1 MFLFLPKTGYSC
13 HGLPLINCS
22 PNISSAGITFTANSD
37 PNTCGCGSYRVNAQV
52 FCVGGSQQPQIDF
65 FSNWKPKPNCNVSL
79 THSIIFIPFAAL
91 CPGVTYQFRA
101 REQISSGQN
110 GAWTCQFT
118 FTVPGTPIPLN
129 LGVSANPNPICSGS
143 SALTVS
149 ASGGCGNYSYS
160 WSPSTGLSST
170 SGSSVTATPSTTTTY
185 TVTATTSCGQS
196 TSRNVTVTVLP
207 SPLPGTISA
216 SSASVCD
223 GESVNLSIS
232 GNTPGTTI
240 EWERSCNGGNSW
252 LQLGGGTSISNVLN
266 LTNPS
271 LQSTCCFR
279 AKVRYNYAN
288 SNCPTVYTN
297 QVCVTVSP
305 KPNVTANLTPN
316 NVCEGEI
323 INLSSNATPMGQGP
337 FSYSWTPA
345 TGVSNPNAQNTTAI
359 APLGTTTY
367 TVTATNQWGCS
378 NTASATT
385 NNVKP
390 CPCDKYEVFDYNN
403 ITVNGTEIW
412 NLSGRTINGVFSP
425 WPVGVNP
432 NNIKIKGK
440 ITVMPNSHLSLIDV
454 TIAFGASGM
463 IEIRRAGIGLNSTGG
478 NVVTN
483 NVKLTAVANCMWWGV
498 DVWGWSAELPGQ
510 KQGTFTFRSSV
521 MEHAAEGIFVG
532 RRQALIS
539 MQSSYIGF
547 NPTINYSGGTIS
559 VMNSTFNN
567 CKNSI
572 NFPLPYS
579 PSSSSQIFGCNFICD
594 APLRQAQIYAS
605 TWNYSQRSE
614 HFIRVIGMT
623 SGNLPGTPT
632 NIPPN
637 NIIGTGNTFS
647 NTPASITNSN
657 NNTIAVFSDN
667 SLLPVSMC
675 TFNNVDKGVYL
686 TSVSGTFT
694 SRYWVYG
701 NQFNQNATAIS
712 AIGIAKLDVRQNT
725 INNGVWPMLSLM
737 GTSLGVYMNNISY
750 FSCYANNINNVEHA
764 ITLLNSKG
772 PEPIRSVI
780 QKNIINNCIQGI
792 ALGGDNEYVDI
803 HCNEISNYSL
813 RAWNVYDFP
822 LSSGNAK
829 LSNQFVVFNNNP
841 VSDIGA
847 GNLFNDLGSITDIR
861 VLTSNPLFTQAN
873 PLFTY
878 YFDGGWNPQVNPLM
892 PDVIIGPV
900 SVQQININPESIS
913 LCGSMPPIAPPNPV
927 DSIRPRPRD
936 RDSILADLINT
947 NDTLLQQRYRL
958 ELADYA
964 AYYQEDSLLFAT
976 LQSINTESAQR
987 LLTGTYI
994 AKEMEVEAAQSLA
1007 LIPQNT
1013 FEKQKFHEYINLM
1026 RGQIQAGRNV
1036 YLSEPQEEQQIR
1048 SIAPLK
1054 PAPGIHAQNA
1064 ITVLAFEPMPI
1075 DCEHLGICDNQKN
1088 RIENVNNAQQEQSDK
1103 ISNAIYTTQ
1112 EKTKIITYPNPNS
1125 GTFTIQIDNAIN
1137 GNYLIEV
1144 IDLRGIVVYKH
1155 SYSIEEQSHLHYIR
1169 LNEQGKG
1176 LYFIKITSNENQFT
1190 HISKIVVQ

>member
-1 MFLFLPKTGYSC
+1 MFVGF
-13 HGLPLINCS
+13 
-22 PNISSAGITFTANSD
+22 
-37 PNTCGCGSYRVNAQV
+37 VNAQIIISPIV
-52 FCVGGSQQPQIDF
+52 STGTNNVTIFGSVPPGFTGQTLRLEAEVKCTNESFNNIPDFVGTQSVVTGNGSFLLNPLVINYNQ
-65 FSNWKPKPNCNVSL
+65 
-79 THSIIFIPFAAL
+79 L
-91 CPGVTYQFRA
+91 CPGAHYMVRVRA
-101 REQISSGQN
+101 YNVITNVAGPWTTQSLGFNTMSQG
-110 GAWTCQFT
+110 GA
-118 FTVPGTPIPLN
+118 VPIN
-129 LGVSANPNPICSGS
+129 VV
-143 SALTVS
+143 VS
-149 ASGGCGNYSYS
+149 ASPTNAVCGQPVTLTAQVSGGCKFLNFVWRAGGSSN
-160 WSPSTGLSST
+160 SPSLGSGSSST
-170 SGSSVTATPSTTTTY
+170 SGGITTY
-185 TVTATTSCGQS
+185 TI
-196 TSRNVTVTVLP
+196 TVTPTSTNNVFSAHAIYCSNTVLQP
-207 SPLPGTISA
+207 ITIPVTDNPTPGVISV
-216 SSASVCD
+216 SSTNVCD
-223 GESVNLSIS
+223 GDAVNLTIN
-232 GNTPGTTI
+232 GNSPGTTVN
-240 EWERSCNGGNSW
+240 WERSCTGGASW
-252 LQLGGGTSISNVLN
+252 LMLGNGNSISNVLN
-266 LTNPS
+266 TLSPTSPR
-271 LQSTCCFR
+271 TCCFR
-279 AKVRYNYAN
+279 ARVKYTNPG
-288 SNCPTVYTN
+288 CTTQVYTN

-337 FSYSWTPA
+337 FSYSWTPT

-359 APLGTTTY
+359 AQLGTTTY
-367 TVTATNQWGCS
+367 TVTTTNQWGCS

-390 CPCDKYEVFDYNN
+390 CPCDKDVVFDYNN

-440 ITVMPNSHLSLIDV
+440 ITVMANANLHISGITL
-454 TIAFGASGM
+454 AFGANGM
-463 IEIRRAGIGLNSTGG
+463 IEIRRAGTGLNSTGG
-478 NVVTN
+478 NVVTD

-498 DVWGWSAELPGQ
+498 DVWGWSTEFPGQ
-510 KQGTFTFRSSV
+510 KQGTFTFRNSV

-547 NPTINYSGGTIS
+547 NPTINYSGGTIF
-559 VMNSTFNN
+559 VMNSTFKN

-572 NFPLPYS
+572 NFPLPYG
-579 PSSSSQIFGCNFICD
+579 PSVVSKIFGCNFICD
-594 APLRQAQIYAS
+594 SSLRQPQVYAS
-605 TWNYSQRSE
+605 TWNFSQRSE
-614 HFIRVIGMT
+614 YFIRTIGIN
-623 SGNLPGTPT
+623 SYAVGNDNL
-632 NIPPN
+632 
-637 NIIGTGNTFS
+637 IGTNNTFS
-647 NTPASITNSN
+647 NTPTSITNSN
-657 NNTIAVFSDN
+657 NNTIGVFCEN
-667 SLLPVSMC
+667 STLDVTFCS
-675 TFNNVDKGVYL
+675 FNNVSTGVYISSA
-686 TSVSGTFT
+686 TNSYVSNHSIKHNT
-694 SRYWVYG
+694 
-701 NQFNQNATAIS
+701 FNQSDRAIV
-712 AIGIAKLDVRQNT
+712 AIGIAKADFRQNT
-725 INNGVWPMLSLM
+725 INNGVWPLLSLM
-737 GTSLGVYMNNISY
+737 GTSLGIYMNDVASY
-750 FSCYANNINNVEHA
+750 SCYANSINNVEHA
-764 ITLLNSKG
+764 ITALNCNGAQFQKNY
-772 PEPIRSVI
+772 I
-780 QKNIINNCIQGI
+780 QKNNINNCIQGI
-792 ALGGDNEYVDI
+792 ALGGDNEHVEI
-803 HCNEISNYSL
+803 LCNEISNYSFC
-813 RAWNVYDFP
+813 AWNVYDFP

-829 LSNQFVVFNNNP
+829 LSDQGSPSTNT
-841 VSDIGA
+841 GA

-900 SVQQININPESIS
+900 SVQLINLNSVSIS
-913 LCGSMPPIAPPNPV
+913 LCDSMPPIAPPNPV

-994 AKEMEVEAAQSLA
+994 AKEMEAEAAQSLA

-1013 FEKQKFHEYINLM
+1013 FERQKFHEYINLM
-1026 RGQIQAGRNV
+1026 RSQIQAGRNV

-1064 ITVLAFEPMPI
+1064 ITALTFEPMPI
-1075 DCEHLGICDNQKN
+1075 DCEHLGICDNQNN

-1103 ISNAIYTTQ
+1103 ISNAIHTTQ
-1112 EKTKIITYPNPNS
+1112 EKTKIITYPIPNS

-1144 IDLRGIVVYKH
+1144 IDLRGLVVYKH
-1155 SYSIEEQSHLHYIR
+1155 IYSIQEQSHLLHIG
-1169 LNEQGKG
+1169 LNEQSKG